1 MVIPNVE
8 RVKGEVRVDGR
19 RLETLRFAPST
30 PGRPTLVMLHEGLG
44 SIELWKEFPQS
55 IATRTGFGVL
65 VYSRYGH
72 GGSDRLEQSRPV
84 EYMHHEAEVV
94 LPLLLKELEIERPVL
109 LGHSDG
115 GSIAV
120 LYAGKHPESA
130 RGLILAAPHVFV
142 EDLSVESIEKSR
154 TLYQTT
160 DLRSRLGR
168 YHQDAD
174 ATFWGWNNIWLDP
187 RFRSWNIES
196 SLDSITCP
204 VLVIQGNNDEYG
216 TIQQIEAIQKRVP
229 SAQIAMLP
237 ECGHSAHRDQPEATL
252 SLIVKFL
259 TDLR

>member
-1 MVIPNVE
+1 MPNVKS
-8 RVKGEVRVDGR
+8 VKSDVRVDGR
-19 RLETLRFAPST
+19 RLETLSFAPST

-44 SIELWKEFPQS
+44 SIKLWKQFPQS

-72 GGSDRLEQSRPV
+72 GGSDRLEECRPV

-94 LPLLLKELEIERPVL
+94 LPILLKELEIERPVL

-115 GSIAV
+115 GSIAL

-130 RGLILAAPHVFV
+130 SGLILAAPHVFV
-142 EDLSVESIEKSR
+142 EELSVKSIEKSR
-154 TLYQTT
+154 TLYEST
-160 DLRSRLGR
+160 DLRSRLAR

-196 SLDSITCP
+196 CMDSIGCP
-204 VLVIQGNNDEYG
+204 VLVIQGHNDEYG
-216 TIQQIEAIQKRVP
+216 TIRQIEAIQKRIP
-229 SAQIAMLP
+229 AAQIAMLP
-237 ECGHSAHRDQPEATL
+237 ECGHSPHRDQPEATL
-252 SLIVKFL
+252 GLIVKFL
-259 TDLR
+259 ADLR